1 MLRVLSFSN
10 QSGKIRLCIQFELAF
25 LYNRMVHILI
35 TGVAGFVGTNLARK
49 FLADANNVVYGLD
62 NMLTGSP
69 AHIEILSQS
78 PNFHF
83 LPIDCRDVV
92 KLSGENLPRIDL
104 LFHLAANSDIA
115 AALRNPTIDFDL
127 GIVTTHAMLEFSRE
141 HGVKHFAFSSGSGV
155 YGENPEE
162 IFTENSFVGKPT
174 STYGATKLASEALIS
189 AYSFMFDF
197 KATVFRFSN
206 LVGPFQTHG
215 VIYDFMS
222 KLKLNPHQLEVLGD
236 GTQLKPFIHI
246 SDAING
252 IMLSFE
258 NQTSPY
264 EVFNISNNTA
274 TSVRDLANMVIN
286 ELKLSKVDVKFQE
299 SDRGWKADIP
309 KYMMSSEKL
318 AKQGWRLKYNSDAAV
333 LQTIKENFTDT
344 NK

>member
-1 MLRVLSFSN
+1 MNV
-10 QSGKIRLCIQFELAF
+10 
-25 LYNRMVHILI
+25 LI

-49 FLADANNVVYGLD
+49 FLADDGNVVYGID
-62 NMLTGSP
+62 NMLTGSRT
-69 AHIEILSQS
+69 HIELLSQS

-83 LPIDCRDVV
+83 LSLDCRDIA
-92 KLSGENLPRIDL
+92 KLRSENLPRIDL

-115 AALRNPTIDFDL
+115 AALKDPTIDFDL
-127 GIVTTHAMLEFSRE
+127 GIATTHAMLEFSRE
-141 HGVKHFAFSSGSGV
+141 QGVRHFAFSSGSGV

-162 IFTENSFVGKPT
+162 IFTEQSFVGKPT

-206 LVGPFQTHG
+206 LIGPFQTHG

-222 KLKLNPHQLEVLGD
+222 KLKSNPNQLEVLGD

-258 NQTSPY
+258 NQSSLY

-274 TSVRDLANMVIN
+274 TSVRDIATMVIN
-286 ELKLSKVDVKFQE
+286 ELKLSKVEVKFQE

-309 KYMMSSEKL
+309 KYMMSSDKL
-318 AKQGWRLKYNSDAAV
+318 AKQGWQLKYSSDEAI
-333 LQTIKENFTDT
+333 LQTIKENLTAT